1 MSNFKLIKTSADNI
15 LEQIREGDEG
25 FLKSLY
31 HQYRDRFITWFQK
44 NKNLEKDEAAEI
56 YQKAFTI
63 FYFNVKDGKLTELN
77 SEIVTYLFGVGKN
90 LVKEV
95 VRNQKQTV
103 PLEDVAEY
111 MSIDA
116 EGYKN
121 QDISHQK
128 FLVDRLLQK
137 VGEPCRSLLLL
148 YYFRNFSCEA
158 IAHNLGY
165 KDALVVK
172 KKKCLCLRKI
182 REQLA
187 NEKNLLL

>member
-1 MSNFKLIKTSADNI
+1 MNHFKLIKTSTDNI
-15 LEQIREGDEG
+15 LEQIRDGDEV
-25 FLKSLY
+25 FLKGLY
-31 HQYRDRFITWFQK
+31 HQHRDRFIAWFQK
-44 NKNLEKDEAAEI
+44 NKNLEKEAAAEI
-56 YQKAFTI
+56 YQKSFTI
-63 FYFNVKDGKLTELN
+63 FYFNVKDGKLKELN
-77 SEIVTYLFGVGKN
+77 SEVSTYLFGVGKN

-111 MSIDA
+111 IGIDA
-116 EGYKN
+116 EGYTR

-128 FLVDRLLQK
+128 FIVDRVLQK

-158 IAHNLGY
+158 IANNLGY

-187 NEKNLLL
+187 NEKNLL